1 MKISVSSY
9 SFLKY
14 QKETQCNYLVLCDKA
29 KELGFDGIEFTDLLP
44 EYSGKEPL
52 EAAREI
58 REHCE

>member
-44 EYSGKEPL
+44 EYSG
-52 EAAREI
+52 
-58 REHCE
+58 